1 MLAAFGIPFGFVF
14 ELIFYEERK
23 RAAAKSAAWELGS
36 GDEDIAWE
44 LGCDSGRWLCVEKVD
59 IRF

>member
-1 MLAAFGIPFGFVF
+1 MKVDSLF